1 MINTILNMEQ
11 VENFEEYSDTS
22 TSGNVTLISSKT
34 YQYAPAKGNMMV
46 AEEPASYGLKKK

>member
-1 MINTILNMEQ
+1 MEQ